1 VRMIETS
8 KNRWELQGPKGNTI
22 SENIPVNSKIEAEE
36 WVKAYIS
43 SYSNWQYEIISKE
56 GT

>member
-1 VRMIETS
+1 MIETS

-22 SENIPVNSKIEAEE
+22 SDNISVNSRTEAEE

-43 SYSNWQYEIISKE
+43 SYSGWLYEIVPKE
-56 GT
+56 GI